1 MAKVSCI
8 TLIDTLI
15 ILEILANVN
24 TFAEGGTNLYQK
36 YVKLRD
42 RVGVSDYAVAKQ
54 TGVSTATLT
63 NWKYGRYT
71 PKFDKLLALAKY
83 FGVSVEYFVE
93 DEKEDA

>member
-1 MAKVSCI
+1 M
-8 TLIDTLI
+8 IDTLI

-24 TFAEGGTNLYQK
+24 TFVEGGVNLYQK

-42 RVGVSDYAVAKQ
+42 GVGVSDYEVAKQ
-54 TGVSTATLT
+54 TRVSTATLT

-83 FGVSVEYFVE
+83 FDVPVGYFAEDE